1 MKRIVV
7 FYYTQSGQALSVAMN
22 ICKPLEDA
30 SNEHG
35 KEFDVVFKEI
45 KSCQKYPF
53 PWTKYEF
60 FDSFPET
67 RLGQPPSGIES
78 IDFSDVQD
86 AELVIVVGQ
95 SWYLS
100 PSLPIQSFFED
111 ENVKTYLHS
120 RNVIFVNA
128 CRNMWLMTKKRIKE
142 YVSEVGA
149 NMVGHIVLQD
159 GAPNLVSVVTI
170 VRWLI
175 EGRKEA
181 TRWFPN
187 AGISEE
193 NIENASR
200 FGDVIKQHLRT
211 DDLTE
216 LQNSLLRAGAI
227 HYKPSIMFMEKA
239 GHRMFGLW
247 AKFIRRK
254 GEFRDKR
261 RKNRVFAFYYYLLFV
276 LFIVS
281 PFGQLFFFLTYP
293 LQNVPGNKQKDIHI

>member
-7 FYYTQSGQALSVAMN
+7 FYYTQSGQALSVAQN
-22 ICKPLEDA
+22 ICKPLEDV
-30 SNEHG
+30 SNEYG
-35 KEFDVVFKEI
+35 KEFDVVYKEI

-67 RLGQPPSGIES
+67 RLGLTPSGIET

-100 PSLPIQSFFED
+100 PSLPIQSFFE
-111 ENVKTYLHS
+111 EESVKNYLHR
-120 RNVIFVNA
+120 RNVIFINV

-142 YVSEVGA
+142 YLNKVEA
-149 NMVGHIVLQD
+149 NMIGHIVLQD
-159 GAPNLVSVVTI
+159 EAPNLVSVVTI

-175 EGRKEA
+175 GGRKEA

-193 NIENASR
+193 SIENASR
-200 FGDVIKQHLRT
+200 FGDTIKQHLRT
-211 DDLTE
+211 GELTD
-216 LQNSLLRAGAI
+216 LQNSLLRVGAI

-254 GEFRDKR
+254 GGFRDIR

-276 LFIVS
+276 LFVVS

-293 LQNVPGNKQKDIHI
+293 LQNVAENKQKDIHL